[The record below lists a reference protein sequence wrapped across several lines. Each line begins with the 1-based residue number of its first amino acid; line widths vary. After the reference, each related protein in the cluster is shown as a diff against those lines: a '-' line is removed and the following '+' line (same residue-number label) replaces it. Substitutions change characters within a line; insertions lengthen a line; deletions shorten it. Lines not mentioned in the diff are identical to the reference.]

1 MNKKYTV
8 TYKDSYNTIPRTEIM
23 TESQLLFK
31 QCCDSNFKVIRKVE
45 YINEGYQG
53 YQFYWQVFNQ
63 WIAYI

>member
-23 TESQLLFK
+23 TDSQLLFK

-53 YQFYWQVFNQ
+53 Y
-63 WIAYI
+63 